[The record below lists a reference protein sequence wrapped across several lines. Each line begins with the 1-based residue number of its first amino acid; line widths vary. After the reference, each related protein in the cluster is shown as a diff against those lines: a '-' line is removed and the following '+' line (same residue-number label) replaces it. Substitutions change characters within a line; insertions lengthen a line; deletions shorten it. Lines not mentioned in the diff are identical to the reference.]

1 MIKYCNLTLLFF
13 LFAGLPVLAQAEEKI
28 APVDP
33 LSASSILNMFMGLG
47 LVLVI
52 IFTMAWVVRRMGGM
66 QVLGSQKLRLLGG
79 LSLGAREKIVLVQVE
94 NKRLVV
100 GVAQGQV
107 NTLHVLDGEYSE
119 EETTTENP
127 SLFKDKLLQ
136 ALNKTAHNTAKKTD
150 SQ

>member
-1 MIKYCNLTLLFF
+1 MFKLIYQSF
-13 LFAGLPVLAQAEEKI
+13 LFLLSAGYAHIASAEEKI

-33 LSASSILNMFMGLG
+33 LSASSIMNMFMGLG
-47 LVLVI
+47 LVLAI
-52 IFTMAWVVRRMGGM
+52 IFLMAWLVRRMGGM
-66 QVLGSQKLRLLGG
+66 QVLGSQKIRLLGG

-107 NTLHVLDGEYSE
+107 STLHVLDGEYE
-119 EETTTENP
+119 EDEVAPDDNA

-136 ALNKTAHNTAKKTD
+136 ALSKTTVKK
-150 SQ
+150 